1 MKTKLFSFVGIGAYK
16 LCAYE
21 WGKKYSKETLFA
33 QVALTELLQ
42 LSGVDLDEVVIFATE
57 AAKEKYEILLGEELE
72 LFKPKV
78 DYRFVSLADKVTA
91 DKIWEFFDEIYKEID
106 DEDCIFFDITHGF
119 RSFPLAVVPILQ
131 YARELKRIEIGG
143 IFYGNYEAR
152 WEEGN
157 KQVAPMDDL
166 SDLLSF
172 LDWSYGI
179 NTFLSTG
186 NAQKLVELAG
196 KEDLRRTKLSGQH
209 SFQSKDVAQT
219 LQNFNRYIETCRASL
234 LIDQAQ
240 KVKSSISEAIKDL
253 SNYQTPL
260 ANLFNKLED
269 KMSVF
274 VGDPITD
281 PFYSIIWSIEHGL
294 TQQAYTMLFE
304 HVITTICLLLNAN
317 AEDFDTREAVRGGI
331 AVTISKKPEEE
342 WIFNG
347 DDAKELIV
355 QTKSALESFDGI
367 IDCMQSLRDLRHDI
381 NHAGFNTQPS
391 KVVTIETEI
400 RKLAIG
406 FKPFFQQ
413 AQKILKCRAQEFNNK
428 GGEK

>member
-196 KEDLRRTKLSGQH
+196 KEDLRRTKLSGQP
-209 SFQSKDVAQT
+209 SFQSKDMAQT
-219 LQNFNRYIETCRASL
+219 LQNFNRYSETCRAPL

-240 KVKSSISEAIKDL
+240 NVKNTLSEAIQNL

-260 ANLFNKLED
+260 ANLFNKLEQ

-274 VGDPITD
+274 VGDPIAD
-281 PFYSIIWSIEHGL
+281 PFYSIKWCIEHGL

-304 HVITTICLLLNAN
+304 HVITTICLLLDAN
-317 AEDFDTREAVRGGI
+317 AKDFDTREAVRGGI

-347 DDAKELIV
+347 DDAKELMM
-355 QTKSALESFDGI
+355 QTKSILESFDGLI
-367 IDCMQSLRDLRHDI
+367 ANMQSLRKFRNDI
-381 NHAGFNTQPS
+381 NHAGFNKEPS
-391 KVVTIETEI
+391 KVGTIEKEI
-400 RKLAIG
+400 EELALNLE
-406 FKPFFQQ
+406 PFFQH
-413 AQKILKCRAQEFNNK
+413 AQEVLGHQKQKLQAK
-428 GGEK
+428 GGE